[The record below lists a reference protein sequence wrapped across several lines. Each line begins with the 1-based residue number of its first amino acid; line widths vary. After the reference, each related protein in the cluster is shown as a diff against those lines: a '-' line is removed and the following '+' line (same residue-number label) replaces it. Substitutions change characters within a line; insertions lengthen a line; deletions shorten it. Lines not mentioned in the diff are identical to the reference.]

1 MYKLKA
7 KGFMKPDPLPRSYI
21 SFDRRRE
28 LAQAAR
34 DNYIPE
40 DLTDREYMEKTRK
53 EMKEEF
59 EEMKYVDLPDP
70 NDVNWLAEEKRLM
83 NEYRKMGLTP
93 EAIKET
99 METNPPFGRKQKTI
113 RKKMTAENYQTIQDM
128 KKKVDEGFDQATTL
142 GNRLLA
148 IQNDLKS
155 IDHDNKQE
163 QAKMLGMLSRTLRE
177 TKAIEKVP
185 LDELKKTLQTVYN
198 RVDVPASYEG
208 WGLKKRIIDKKEYQT
223 NTGIVNLRLLSNAYL
238 NPIKTEEG
246 KGYDIEHPCKNFTT
260 ILGKQTGLPAIKLV
274 TMMNYLSDYSRGR
287 NYIDMER
294 CGLINTAQK
303 NEIEAEMKE
312 IEDEKES
319 KRKTSGRKKK
329 KKRIS
334 HRI

>member
-155 IDHDNKQE
+155 IDHDNKQQ
-163 QAKMLGMLSRTLRE
+163 QAKMLGMLSSTFSE
-177 TKAIEKVP
+177 TKAIETVP
-185 LDELKKTLQTVYN
+185 LSELKKTLATTY
-198 RVDVPASYEG
+198 
-208 WGLKKRIIDKKEYQT
+208 KRIAVPSTYKAWGIQMRVVDNKYYR
-223 NTGIVNLRLLSNAYL
+223 NNSGIVNLRLLSNAYMHPKKAPAG
-238 NPIKTEEG
+238 NS
-246 KGYDIEHPCKNFTT
+246 YDIEHPCKNFTT
-260 ILGKQTGLPAIKLV
+260 KEGKKNGLPAIKLA
-274 TMMNYLSDYSRGR
+274 TMGQYLSESYGEKRYLDLK
-287 NYIDMER
+287 R
-294 CGLINTAQK
+294 CGLINSNQK
-303 NEIEAEMKE
+303 AKIEAK
-312 IEDEKES
+312 
-319 KRKTSGRKKK
+319 SGK
-329 KKRIS
+329 S
-334 HRI
+334 